1 MRAHL
6 VLMGL
11 LSLSACDRREKE
23 MEQARIASVQRENEK
38 YGGDDLSWEATGERH
53 TTFLLVRNYGTQ
65 DPAQIR
71 EAMLKGL
78 PGLDAGKEEMERD
91 GFTHIGLRDRDTGIV
106 MTKPVAELRGAAAA
120 VVEAGGAP
128 GPAEAGAPVPSWA
141 TKPPA
146 TFKDAKQASCAEKG
160 AQACCSY
167 ISSKCVYL
175 LCRDTSFKAWGEQHT
190 SCK

>member
-38 YGGDDLSWEATGERH
+38 YGGDDLSWDATGERH
-53 TTFLLVRNYGTQ
+53 TTFLLVRNYGTK

-71 EAMLKGL
+71 DSMLKGL

-106 MTKPVAELRGAAAA
+106 MTKPVSELRGMAA
-120 VVEAGGAP
+120 VIVDLHS
-128 GPAEAGAPVPSWA
+128 GPERDVPTPDLPSWA
-141 TKPPA
+141 AKAPDMH
-146 TFKDAKQASCAEKG
+146 KDAKQMRCAEKG
-160 AQACCSY
+160 THACCSY
-167 ISSKCVYL
+167 VSKKCVFV
-175 LCRDTSFKAWGEQHT
+175 LCRSDDFRQWTEEGDR
-190 SCK
+190 CN